1 MTPSDST
8 PPHLHAIDSSRI
20 PKHVAIIMDGNGR
33 WAKER
38 NLARIEGHRQ
48 GAETVRRISRIARR
62 MGVKALTLYA
72 FSDENWARPKMEV
85 AQLME
90 LLGKFLIQERHEMK
104 NNQIRLNVIGSVDR
118 LPGFVQEK
126 LSDALSF
133 TQEENEMVLNLA
145 LSYGSKSEIIRG
157 FKKIMR
163 EIESGTLKPSDVNPE
178 MFSNY
183 LDTAGLPDPE
193 LMIRTSGEFRIS
205 NFMLWQLAYTEIH
218 VTKVLW
224 PDFSEDDFHKA
235 ILDFQGRERR
245 FGLTSEQIEPSGISH
260 VG

>member
-1 MTPSDST
+1 
-8 PPHLHAIDSSRI
+8 
-20 PKHVAIIMDGNGR
+20 MDGNGR

-133 TQEENEMVLNLA
+133 TQEENQMVLNLA